1 MRHLALLSTLLLLS
15 IHALAGP
22 MNFVEQ
28 NFSVEMPPGWS
39 AINPAPPRALL
50 AIQSP
55 GKTEKFIVYATK
67 AQSLVHSNDAREVY
81 KDSKERMSKAG
92 YKIDP
97 DQNTTLG
104 GLPFVFFV
112 AHMSPSGTVTDYTAN
127 AGDQV
132 YVLQAISGGND
143 AAADAQLQA
152 AVQSFKLLAPVDAPA
167 QTATPAGAGSRG
179 FMVFV
184 RVFLAGMIVLAV
196 FMFFR
201 RPKATPRQ

>member
-1 MRHLALLSTLLLLS
+1 MRHLAFFSALLLLS
-15 IHALAGP
+15 IHVMAGP

-50 AIQSP
+50 AVQSP
-55 GKTEKFIVYATK
+55 GKAEKFIVYATK

-104 GLPFVFFV
+104 GFPFVYFI
-112 AHMSPSGTVTDYTAN
+112 AHASTGGTVTDYTAN

-132 YVLQAISGGND
+132 YVLQAFSGGND

-152 AVQSFKLLAPVDAPA
+152 AVQSFKLLTPVDVPIQPA
-167 QTATPAGAGSRG
+167 TAAGPATRG
-179 FMVFV
+179 WMVFV
-184 RVFLAGMIVLAV
+184 RIFLAGMIVLAALL
-196 FMFFR
+196 FFR
-201 RPKATPRQ
+201 RPKVTPRQ